1 MKTYPTFLKTVF
13 SKALIVSL
21 LSSATICSYAQNS
34 ADSIEMRIRPYAGL
48 RGHAA
53 IYDGKMDIQEN
64 ASRIGTEVA
73 MKKGK
78 LGFVA
83 AAELQV
89 NMLRG
94 GSSFNA
100 DGSLSGGFL
109 TIQSGQ
115 NQQVFGNRLGYLGVE
130 FERLGRLTFGKQW
143 SVYRDVTAYTD
154 RFNVFGSKGSAT
166 FIGGTD
172 GGANG
177 TGRADQSIIYRNQ
190 IGRLYIGGQLQA
202 RGANNHR
209 FVDGFG
215 ASAQMQIIP
224 ELRIGAAFNKA
235 FLSDNLIND
244 GKILG
249 LSGQPIYATLG
260 GDFKGKKIDFSAVAV
275 LQKNGDFTQGHYADP
290 LGQYAT
296 PTVVFD
302 ATGLELFAKYKWN
315 KLSLLAGYNL
325 YIPSFKPN
333 NNHPITDPI
342 DKGFKRNDLILGV
355 SYQPIR
361 FVQFYSEQR
370 ISNGRTALG
379 AKEDAVFTI
388 GMKIDLSTQ
397 LSKMIAL

>member
-13 SKALIVSL
+13 SKALMISL
-21 LSSATICSYAQNS
+21 LSSVTICSYAQD
-34 ADSIEMRIRPYAGL
+34 AKDSIEMRIRPYAGL

-190 IGRLYIGGQLQA
+190 IGRFYIGGQIQA

-209 FVDGFG
+209 FIDGLG

-260 GDFKGKKIDFSAVAV
+260 GDFKGKKIDFSAVAM
-275 LQKNGDFTQGHYADP
+275 LQKNGDFTQGYYADP

-342 DKGFKRNDLILGV
+342 DKGFKRNDLILGA